1 MSAKPITI
9 FGPDFPFPYDDWIS
23 HTSGIGS
30 IPAHLHGTEVA
41 VIGAGVSGMVAS
53 YELMKL
59 GLKPVI
65 YETGRMGGRLRTE
78 HFENAT
84 GVFAELGGMRFP
96 KSGTTFNYYST
107 LLDLQKK
114 PFPNPLT
121 EAAQSTVID
130 LAGVKTYAEKTDDL
144 PPIYKEV
151 SDAWDEALS
160 TEAHFEEL
168 QNAIKERDVDAIKQQ
183 WNRLVL
189 EWDDRTFYDFIATSP
204 AFKKLSFRHREIFGQ
219 VGFGTGGWD
228 SDFRNSMLE
237 ILRVVL
243 TDCDVDQELIV
254 SGAESL
260 PRGLWNHNTGE
271 SVHWDDGISLSTLHD
286 GATRIIENLRHGR

>member
-96 KSGTTFNYYST
+96 KSGTTFNYYS
-107 LLDLQKK
+107 
-114 PFPNPLT
+114 
-121 EAAQSTVID
+121 
-130 LAGVKTYAEKTDDL
+130 
-144 PPIYKEV
+144 
-151 SDAWDEALS
+151 LS
-160 TEAHFEEL
+160 
-168 QNAIKERDVDAIKQQ
+168 
-183 WNRLVL
+183 
-189 EWDDRTFYDFIATSP
+189 
-204 AFKKLSFRHREIFGQ
+204 
-219 VGFGTGGWD
+219 
-228 SDFRNSMLE
+228 
-237 ILRVVL
+237 
-243 TDCDVDQELIV
+243 LI
-254 SGAESL
+254 
-260 PRGLWNHNTGE
+260 H
-271 SVHWDDGISLSTLHD
+271 I
-286 GATRIIENLRHGR
+286 